1 LNTNMPSRP
10 GGRHWLRR
18 RGALVL
24 AALAGAIAVAVPVAW
39 ASDLF
44 GDVPDSNPFHDDI
57 GALYRAGI
65 TNGCQ
70 PSPLLFCPN
79 DNITR
84 QAEAAFVHRAAGRA
98 GIGSTPNDVLIG
110 DDLVDLGAVTLTIG
124 GATGRTQFVKLDA
137 AVTTYISDPTGCP
150 CETAYV
156 ISDSLGN
163 PVSNTHYLVNRGALT
178 PSGFEDAS
186 GAATAVVPVETGT
199 TQSFHV
205 LAVRSDPTPSSG
217 SVFGYAEM
225 SAITAPFGST
235 GSNTLG
241 TTSRGGPRATGGG
254 IKWILGK

>member
-10 GGRHWLRR
+10 GGRRWLRR

-57 GALYRAGI
+57 GAIYRAGI

-70 PSPLLFCPN
+70 PSPPLFCPN

-98 GIGSTPNDVLIG
+98 GIGSTSEVSIG
-110 DDLVDLGAVTLTIG
+110 DAPVDLGAVTLSIG

-137 AVTTYISDPTGCP
+137 AVTTFISDPSGCP

-156 ISDSLGN
+156 IFSDSLADA
-163 PVSNTHYLVNRGALT
+163 VSNTHFLVNDSVT
-178 PSGFEDAS
+178 PSGFGDAS

-199 TQSFHV
+199 TQTFHV
-205 LAVRSDPTPSSG
+205 LAVRSDPAPSSG
-217 SVFGYAEM
+217 SVTGYAGI

-254 IKWILGK
+254 IKWTLGK